1 MNKTYII
8 STTIAA
14 TILLVLKITDLNN
27 KELETITI
35 LELIFYVFIIG
46 LMSFSF
52 LKLKR
57 EMKN

>member
-8 STTIAA
+8 STTIVA
-14 TILLVLKITDLNN
+14 TILLVLKITGLNS

-35 LELIFYVFIIG
+35 LEMIFYVFIIG

-57 EMKN
+57 ETKN